1 VTDHA
6 LQNARDRHNAIASE
20 IAELGRRMAEL
31 RAEQNRIGEFI
42 ELWHEFAGVSSDALA
57 PMRKKEEI
65 APVGELAPP
74 ETADGTEREPKRRR
88 VTGNPRKEEVAAAA
102 REIIAERGSPV
113 SRSDLFKALFDRRL
127 EIRSESDPEMVLST
141 MLWRMRNK
149 VVRLKGG
156 GYWLADQPWTE
167 AGYYPGQSTDPV
179 TMAEMSDAERSH
191 AIGGKIDDDSE
202 YDPERDG
209 PHPDDQ
215 YEAWVEEEA
224 LKRRGD
230 I

>member
-6 LQNARDRHNAIASE
+6 LQNARDRHNSIALE

-31 RAEQNRIGEFI
+31 RTEQNRIGEFI

-65 APVGELAPP
+65 APQGELPQP
-74 ETADGTEREPKRRR
+74 ETAAGTERKPKRRR

-102 REIIAERGSPV
+102 REIIADRGSPV

-141 MLWRMRNK
+141 MLWRMRNQ
-149 VVRLKGG
+149 VVRLPGG
-156 GYWLADQPWTE
+156 GYWLADKPSPDGTY
-167 AGYYPGQSTDPV
+167 APGKNTDVSTV
-179 TMAEMSDAERSH
+179 AEMPDHEFEH
-191 AIGGKIDDDSE
+191 AVGG
-202 YDPERDG
+202 
-209 PHPDDQ
+209 
-215 YEAWVEEEA
+215 ALEEE
-224 LKRRGD
+224 
-230 I
+230 